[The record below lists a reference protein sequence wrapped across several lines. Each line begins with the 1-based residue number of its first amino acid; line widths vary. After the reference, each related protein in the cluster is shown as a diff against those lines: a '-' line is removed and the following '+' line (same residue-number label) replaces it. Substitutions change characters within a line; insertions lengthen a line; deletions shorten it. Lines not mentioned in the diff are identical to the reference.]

1 MTNSESYLP
10 KKDTGAGSKSSGS
23 NSKVSQR
30 DIERTAKGLVQ
41 TGKYKDYNAALK
53 EAKRRAGVYDSG
65 GVLRGM
71 GGIKATMRDEMV
83 LPPDVTAKMLKP
95 SADARFRAR
104 VNELGGLYGETPVS
118 HSVAGS
124 SDNRSYSDHSGP
136 TYNVKGITL
145 TEQQAEHLT
154 VAQMCRMAH
163 NVKPYGG

>member
-1 MTNSESYLP
+1 M
-10 KKDTGAGSKSSGS
+10 SGS
-23 NSKVSQR
+23 IIGAVSGGR
-30 DIERTAKGLVQ
+30 K
-41 TGKYKDYNAALK
+41 KK
-53 EAKRRAGVYDSG
+53 YDSG
-65 GVLRGM
+65 GVLHGL
-71 GGIKATMRDEMV
+71 GGIKATVDDEMV

-118 HSVAGS
+118 RSVAGS